1 MASLAGKVA
10 LVTGSSRGIGCAI
23 AERLAQD
30 GAAVVVN
37 YLRDENAARNDRTH
51 HAL

>member
-10 LVTGSSRGIGCAI
+10 VVTGSSRGIERAI
-23 AERLAQD
+23 AECLGRD

-37 YLRDENAARNDRTH
+37 YTKNADQAREVVGRGR
-51 HAL
+51 